1 MSEERICLVHGKNF
15 ATIGKVTL
23 RAVETFVKHAAL
35 GEPFRRD
42 GKTYR
47 YMVWVEEL
55 DGGTRTVL
63 RRATT
68 TSKALAARLG
78 RQWAEELFP
87 ARSCAPPPP
96 APQPPANCE
105 PITPGD
111 ETGRLAAIGE
121 SLARLYPRTVALMRL
136 RRSGGGVTAAQL
148 KAAYLQD
155 VAAFS
160 GRVIEPTSSRDARE
174 LAAALAAYDR
184 RGTPPENPV
193 PLALCLRWFEK
204 GWCYLRPEPLAAAV
218 NAEFGTR
225 YTPAAILKLRQR
237 LGLPCK
243 RRQGPPPIVDRI

>member
-15 ATIGKVTL
+15 ATIGKVVL
-23 RAVETFVKHAAL
+23 RAVETFVKYAAVR
-35 GEPFRRD
+35 EPFRRD

-47 YMVWVEEL
+47 YIAWVEQL
-55 DGGTRTVL
+55 DGGTRTVS
-63 RRATT
+63 RRAAA
-68 TSKALAARLG
+68 TSKAAAESLA

-87 ARSCAPPPP
+87 ARKTAPAPP
-96 APQPPANCE
+96 APPPPANCE

-111 ETGRLAAIGE
+111 ETARLAAIAG
-121 SLARLYPRTVALMRL
+121 SLTRLYPRTVALMRL
-136 RRSGGGVTAAQL
+136 HRRGGGVTAARL

-204 GWCYLRPEPLAAAV
+204 GWCYLPPEPLAAAV